1 MYFYSRYL
9 IYSLSSLSLHHSHV
23 HDVGRPIPSAR
34 PQKHDARFQSA
45 QFHERRV
52 SRPRLGLRP
61 IHRVHE
67 PDDVIPGAI
76 ARCIPRAALAP
87 VSLRGA
93 SAWRMA
99 TDQPTSLLV
108 ERFDESVRRLSGES
122 SRIVNAGARAR
133 DSRPR
138 SFYVGHRLAWTCR
151 GRVAVASEVSV
162 ARSRDTP
169 WTLSS
174 RSIDAEKPRHGQH
187 AATRASRARFTRI

>member
-52 SRPRLGLRP
+52 SRPRLGLGP

-93 SAWRMA
+93 SLGGWR
-99 TDQPTSLLV
+99 PTSQPHSSSKDSTSLSDASAV
-108 ERFDESVRRLSGES
+108 NRRES
-122 SRIVNAGARAR
+122 STQGGARAALVR
-133 DSRPR
+133 
-138 SFYVGHRLAWTCR
+138 GHFTSVIVSR
-151 GRVAVASEVSV
+151 GRVADVS
-162 ARSRDTP
+162 RSRAKSRWRDRV
-169 WTLSS
+169 TLLGLFPPD
-174 RSIDAEKPRHGQH
+174 R
-187 AATRASRARFTRI
+187 